1 MEMNNQSREIV
12 YVLTNEVMPGLVKIG
27 LTSTSIEQRMMEL
40 YKTGVPVP
48 FECFR
53 ASVVH
58 NGTDVEGRL
67 HRAFA
72 KFRVNKN
79 REFFEMEPQSVVEIL
94 ELVEIENVTPTDEV
108 YETPDDIVA
117 LKNLE
122 ERKERFSFNM
132 VDISPGVQLT
142 LSKDETKVATV
153 VDNNKVLY
161 NGVEMSLSEAAKVA
175 INEMG
180 YNWKAAQGPAYWM
193 YEGETL
199 KERRERMETE

>member
-1 MEMNNQSREIV
+1 MNNQSREIV

-53 ASVVH
+53 ASVVR
-58 NGTDVEGRL
+58 NGADVEGRL

-94 ELVEIENVTPTDEV
+94 ELVEVENVTPTDEV

-132 VDISPGVQLT
+132 VDISPGVQLA

-153 VDNNKVLY
+153 VENNKVLY

-193 YEGETL
+193 YQGETL